1 MCTMGYYYDNRMLAM
16 SWRGKISYRM
26 LAIGV
31 ILGLSHVGDVYTK
44 GSDALETVNYAGLVK
59 QVLAVDLRVKY

>member
-1 MCTMGYYYDNRMLAM
+1 
-16 SWRGKISYRM
+16 M

-44 GSDALETVNYAGLVK
+44 GSDALEKVNYAGLVK
-59 QVLAVDLRVKY
+59 QALAVDLRVKY